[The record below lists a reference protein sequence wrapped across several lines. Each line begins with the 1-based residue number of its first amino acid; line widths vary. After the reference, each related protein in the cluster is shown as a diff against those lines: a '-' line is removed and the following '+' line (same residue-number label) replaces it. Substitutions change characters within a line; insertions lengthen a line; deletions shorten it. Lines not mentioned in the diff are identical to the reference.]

1 MMDKEL
7 AEIRKTMFEQS
18 RNINK
23 QIEIIKKSQIEILR
37 LKSTV
42 TEMKNSLEG
51 FDSRFE
57 QAKLRILNFDPRHLR

>member
-1 MMDKEL
+1 MQKSG
-7 AEIRKTMFEQS
+7 KQS

-23 QIEIIKKSQIEILR
+23 QIEIIKKSQIEILN

-42 TEMKNSLEG
+42 TEMKTPLEG

-57 QAKLRILNFDPRHLR
+57 QAKLRIFNFDLGHLK